1 LQVLPLRNALDV
13 QSANRLAR
21 FVINTGAEIVHAH
34 MARDY
39 PLSAFATRKSTA
51 KLILTRHVLF
61 PLNRFQNLVFPR
73 AAQVIAVSEAVAR
86 QLEAQKLLPPNRIK
100 VVRNGIEVEQFIK
113 ARRLSDPVSLR
124 RSWGFPDDCLVVG
137 TVGELN
143 PLKGHDILMRAA
155 AEVVS
160 SNPQSRFVIVGGDP
174 SREAATLRRLERLA
188 SDLNLT
194 DQIRLLGQVDE
205 VAPLL
210 AAMDLFVSASQTE
223 SFGLAIVEALASG
236 LPVVATETEGAG
248 EIIELNETGF
258 LVPVGQ
264 PAALA
269 KAINRLVSDG
279 DLRLR
284 MGQAAYRA
292 ASERFQLDKMVDSIE
307 KIYEKSV
314 RGEE

>member
-1 LQVLPLRNALDV
+1 
-13 QSANRLAR
+13 
-21 FVINTGAEIVHAH
+21 
-34 MARDY
+34 
-39 PLSAFATRKSTA
+39 
-51 KLILTRHVLF
+51 
-61 PLNRFQNLVFPR
+61 
-73 AAQVIAVSEAVAR
+73 VSEAVAR

-143 PLKGHDILMRAA
+143 PLKGHDIFLRAA

-307 KIYEKSV
+307 RIYEKSV

>member
-1 LQVLPLRNALDV
+1 
-13 QSANRLAR
+13 
-21 FVINTGAEIVHAH
+21 
-34 MARDY
+34 
-39 PLSAFATRKSTA
+39 
-51 KLILTRHVLF
+51 
-61 PLNRFQNLVFPR
+61 
-73 AAQVIAVSEAVAR
+73 
-86 QLEAQKLLPPNRIK
+86 
-100 VVRNGIEVEQFIK
+100 
-113 ARRLSDPVSLR
+113 
-124 RSWGFPDDCLVVG
+124 
-137 TVGELN
+137 
-143 PLKGHDILMRAA
+143 
-155 AEVVS
+155 
-160 SNPQSRFVIVGGDP
+160 VGGDP